1 MAITD
6 EERAKAM
13 RLART
18 IAGDLAL
25 YHADKVV
32 AGIENDN
39 LFDVLRGEIEEG
51 RDLYKRRVSAELHAE
66 TNYFERAL
74 ADILLRG
81 KGHIRSKLW

>member
-6 EERAKAM
+6 EERTKAM

-18 IAGDLAL
+18 IASDLSL
-25 YHADKVV
+25 YHDAKIVR
-32 AGIENDN
+32 GIEGDD
-39 LFDVLRGEIEEG
+39 LFDVLREEIEEG
-51 RDLYKRRVSAELHAE
+51 RDLYRRRVSAELYAG

-81 KGHIRSKLW
+81 RGHVRSKLW

>member
-1 MAITD
+1 MAISDD
-6 EERAKAM
+6 ERVKAM

-18 IAGDLAL
+18 IASDLAL
-25 YHADKVV
+25 YHEDQIVR
-32 AGIENDN
+32 GIEGDN
-39 LFDVLRGEIEEG
+39 LFDVLREEIEEG
-51 RDLYKRRVSAELHAE
+51 RDLYRKRVSAELYAE

>member
-1 MAITD
+1 MAVTD

-18 IAGDLAL
+18 IASDVAL
-25 YHADKVV
+25 YHPDKVLR
-32 AGIENDN
+32 GIEEDN
-39 LFDVLRGEIEEG
+39 LFDVLRPEIEEG
-51 RDLYKRRVSAELHAE
+51 RDLYRSRVSSELYAE

-81 KGHIRSKLW
+81 KGHVRSKLW